1 MRKSSLL
8 NPLMLMISV
17 LGAAAAYISGELLL
31 LFASN
36 LPYWLQC
43 GLYLLLM
50 AGICCLTMFLS
61 EMIHT
66 GGYLLRHRRE
76 FKQTAG
82 KAVLIMLP
90 AALLLGIVTQLLYGL
105 VGVQKNSRPNFQGTM
120 IVCDISGSM
129 YENDPEMEAVK
140 AIVDYIGGVPLG
152 EYLGVTLYN
161 DTPQTIRK
169 YSVLRTE
176 QERTD
181 LMNLISSTVAYDGGT
196 EIQPALMD
204 AFEQMRAI
212 EKKEWPG
219 LIMLFSDG
227 LSEVDYAQLQEASL
241 GDANSPKSSIPVN
254 TIYYASTEEGGIQ
267 MQTIAEITGG
277 TYFYM
282 GIDSKEVALRDA
294 FKYSRSIFTV
304 KELHLLRSD
313 SGLFR
318 NAPVRIILQAL
329 LLSVWGIFIG
339 VLVVV
344 FLNNNRL
351 IRHYLYGKIGL
362 SVIFGIL
369 FAVLMTMDGNLERL
383 ARVALVAGM
392 CLMFL
397 PTYSWDNAGD
407 GNGVHGLYSAR

>member
-8 NPLMLMISV
+8 NPLMLALSV
-17 LGAAAAYISGELLL
+17 LGAAAAFISGELLL
-31 LFASN
+31 WLAAN

-43 GLYLLLM
+43 GLYLLLV

-61 EMIHT
+61 EMIHS

-82 KAVLIMLP
+82 KAALIMLP
-90 AALLLGIVTQLLYGL
+90 AALLLGIVTQLLYSL
-105 VGVQKNSRPNFQGTM
+105 VGLQKNSRPDFQGTM

-129 YENDPEMEAVK
+129 LDNDPDKDAVN
-140 AIVDYIGGVPLG
+140 AIVDYIGSVPLG
-152 EYLGVTLYN
+152 EYLGVILYN
-161 DTPQTIRK
+161 NVPHTIRK
-169 YSVLRTE
+169 YSVLETE
-176 QERTD
+176 QERTE
-181 LMNLISSTVAYDGGT
+181 LMDLISSTVVYDGNT
-196 EIQPALMD
+196 DIQSALMS
-204 AFEQMRAI
+204 AFEQMRSIAN
-212 EKKEWPG
+212 KKWPG

-227 LSEVDYAQLQEASL
+227 LSDVDYAQLQKASL
-241 GDANSPKSSIPVN
+241 GDANYPKASIPVN
-254 TIYYASTEEGGIQ
+254 TIYYASTEEGGYQ
-267 MQTIAEITGG
+267 MRSIAEITGG

-282 GIDSKEVALRDA
+282 GIDSQEVSLRDA
-294 FKYSRSIFTV
+294 FKHSRSIFTV

-313 SGLFR
+313 PGLFR
-318 NAPVRIILQAL
+318 TVPARIIFQAL
-329 LLSVWGIFIG
+329 LLSVWGVFTG

-362 SVIFGIL
+362 SVIVGIL
-369 FAVLMTMDGNLERL
+369 FSVLMVMAGHFERPARAVL
-383 ARVALVAGM
+383 AAGM